1 VLLAEDQSSIR
12 AVLREF
18 LESKGYKIL
27 EAQNGGQALELAEH
41 HTGSIEVLVTDVIMP
56 HIRGLELAKRVTDL
70 HPDICVIFMSGY
82 SEDALLENQLL
93 SDRNLSLIQKPFDPE
108 ELAQKIRE
116 SLNRNCSTA

>member
-12 AVLREF
+12 PFLREF
-18 LESKGYKIL
+18 LESKGYTIL
-27 EAQNGGQALELAEH
+27 EARNGRQALELAEH
-41 HTGSIEVLVTDVIMP
+41 HPSSIEVLVADVVMP
-56 HIRGLELAKRVTDL
+56 QIRGFELAKRVTER

-82 SEDALLENQLL
+82 SGDALLENQLL
-93 SDRNLSLIQKPFDPE
+93 SERNLTLIQKPFDLE